1 MMTTGYDCEDILN
14 IALMRPVFSPSEFI
28 QIKGR
33 GTRKFNFKYEEKN
46 YLHEKEITIK
56 EKKAFKLFDFFAV
69 CEYFEEKFNYDEIIK
84 LPPTKIPKKPK
95 YGDPPIDPPPPIPDG
110 AFVSTIPDEIEMLQ
124 ERAVGMEGMKIDR
137 MFFSNFSEVIK
148 QDEFVQQKAADGMI
162 DESLLA
168 YVISKYINKPEE
180 FYTAEKL
187 GKALQV
193 DRKITMQEI
202 LEHILFDSRIK
213 LKDELLEDEFDKF
226 MSIYKPV
233 NADIVALKYFFKAYL
248 IDAVVKQIIDSQDYT
263 SLYHNPT
270 LNMEDFLKV
279 DEHMRSVIP
288 EYINMYVKQQIF

>member
-1 MMTTGYDCEDILN
+1 
-14 IALMRPVFSPSEFI
+14 
-28 QIKGR
+28 
-33 GTRKFNFKYEEKN
+33 
-46 YLHEKEITIK
+46 
-56 EKKAFKLFDFFAV
+56 
-69 CEYFEEKFNYDEIIK
+69 
-84 LPPTKIPKKPK
+84 
-95 YGDPPIDPPPPIPDG
+95 
-110 AFVSTIPDEIEMLQ
+110 
-124 ERAVGMEGMKIDR
+124 
-137 MFFSNFSEVIK
+137 
-148 QDEFVQQKAADGMI
+148 
-162 DESLLA
+162 
-168 YVISKYINKPEE
+168 
-180 FYTAEKL
+180 L

-248 IDAVVKQIIDSQDYT
+248 IDTVVKQIIDSQDYT

-279 DEHMRSVIP
+279 DEQMRTVIP